1 MLCLSSCLG
10 ITCGKLYLVCC
21 RRQST
26 RSSRRSDG
34 VSCHHPQ
41 ACYRRFCQ
49 ANALNSLCGMLQAHL
64 SGGQWVELLAPE
76 HPGIAEVKWCRNRFR
91 PFLCIAPQVPTLYC
105 MLSS

>member
-1 MLCLSSCLG
+1 
-10 ITCGKLYLVCC
+10 
-21 RRQST
+21 
-26 RSSRRSDG
+26 
-34 VSCHHPQ
+34 
-41 ACYRRFCQ
+41 
-49 ANALNSLCGMLQAHL
+49 MLQAHL